1 MKAVKATL
9 LMPVENQVRELDSKL
24 LLACVAAKRGFSSL
38 IGPRREMHIHI
49 SSFPRSIYLAKS
61 MPVHKNIIFKIMRKL
76 GHEIVAWDEEAL
88 VHPQAETYYRRRVC
102 PQGIRYV
109 SHLFAWGEDN
119 AELWRQ
125 YPELPLGT
133 PIHLTGNPR
142 SDLLRHKIHGFY
154 QSEAD
159 QLRRAYGDFILVNT
173 NFNHVN
179 AFSPN
184 LNLFRP
190 VRKLGEEPTFGRAAK
205 GMSREYAEGLRDHK
219 QAVFED
225 FQRLIPAL
233 EKAFPKY
240 TIVVRPHP
248 TENQDIYHQIAAQ
261 CERARVTNE
270 GNVVPWILAAE
281 AVIHNG
287 CTTGVEAYVI
297 GVPAISYRA
306 TVNDFYDLGFY
317 RLPNLLSH
325 QCFDFEELRATLG
338 DILAG
343 KLGFTNGD
351 EREEL
356 INHHLVALDG
366 PLACER
372 MVDVLEGIM
381 GGRFELPRPSVRNHL
396 EGWSMSAIRT
406 LIKRFKERL
415 PVSHNRP
422 EFQHHRYPEVSL
434 EEIRARISRFQ
445 QVLGDSKELKV
456 EKIYDQFFRI
466 SGQK

>member
-1 MKAVKATL
+1 
-9 LMPVENQVRELDSKL
+9 
-24 LLACVAAKRGFSSL
+24 
-38 IGPRREMHIHI
+38 
-49 SSFPRSIYLAKS
+49 
-61 MPVHKNIIFKIMRKL
+61 
-76 GHEIVAWDEEAL
+76 
-88 VHPQAETYYRRRVC
+88 
-102 PQGIRYV
+102 
-109 SHLFAWGEDN
+109 
-119 AELWRQ
+119 
-125 YPELPLGT
+125 
-133 PIHLTGNPR
+133 
-142 SDLLRHKIHGFY
+142 
-154 QSEAD
+154 
-159 QLRRAYGDFILVNT
+159 
-173 NFNHVN
+173 
-179 AFSPN
+179 
-184 LNLFRP
+184 
-190 VRKLGEEPTFGRAAK
+190 
-205 GMSREYAEGLRDHK
+205 
-219 QAVFED
+219 
-225 FQRLIPAL
+225 
-233 EKAFPKY
+233 
-240 TIVVRPHP
+240 
-248 TENQDIYHQIAAQ
+248 
-261 CERARVTNE
+261 
-270 GNVVPWILAAE
+270 LAAE